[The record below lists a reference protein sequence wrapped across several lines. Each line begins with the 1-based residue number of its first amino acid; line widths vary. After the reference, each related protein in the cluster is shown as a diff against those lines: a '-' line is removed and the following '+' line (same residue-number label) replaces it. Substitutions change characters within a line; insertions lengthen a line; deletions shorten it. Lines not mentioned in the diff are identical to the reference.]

1 MGPYRHVRVA
11 LFLNQF
17 IEKMNRLRKTATL
30 TCLYGPIYLQLDDYP
45 PYSDKSLDI
54 FEKHINRHLICI
66 HGYTNCVRHTDSIT
80 WVSID
85 SWEMLLSEF
94 SHAERIIACPRTKN
108 FNKCEQSN
116 MRGDILNAG
125 DNVDDQENFGF
136 TESFFKIA
144 PTNMDDYTKNKLLNM
159 QQENFRPQR
168 NIDINDKQTD

>member
-1 MGPYRHVRVA
+1 MTILHIMIKDQS
-11 LFLNQF
+11 FLRQ
-17 IEKMNRLRKTATL
+17 K
-30 TCLYGPIYLQLDDYP
+30 
-45 PYSDKSLDI
+45 
-54 FEKHINRHLICI
+54 INRNLRCS

-94 SHAERIIACPRTKN
+94 SHAERISACHRKTIC
-108 FNKCEQSN
+108 NKFEQSN

-144 PTNMDDYTKNKLLNM
+144 PTNIDEYINM
-159 QQENFRPQR
+159 YITEYATREYETPEKYRDQ
-168 NIDINDKQTD
+168 